1 LEKLQMM
8 IVLLAS
14 TGVLCVGALVI
25 AAARISW
32 LPYPDTFTASKIER
46 FLPHDTY
53 NFAARRNYIRFAAE
67 LKQRFSTPSVLVIGA
82 GIGGPGTY
90 ALVGDPAIRVVNSDL
105 NPSNP
110 TYVNADAH
118 VLPFPECSF
127 ASMRGISY

>member
-1 LEKLQMM
+1 LQGS
-8 IVLLAS
+8 IAKSGFPPSPLRSRQLP
-14 TGVLCVGALVI
+14 TI
-25 AAARISW
+25 PPAAAVG
-32 LPYPDTFTASKIER
+32 E
-46 FLPHDTY
+46 
-53 NFAARRNYIRFAAE
+53 AAE

-82 GIGGPGTY
+82 GIGGPGTD

-118 VLPFPECSF
+118 ALPFPECSF